1 MNKGEF
7 RKAMIDNGDN
17 QKTVAAA
24 LGLAQSALSNRL
36 NGKVDFR
43 MEEIKLIRDRFKLT
57 PEQTITI
64 FFNEKV
70 S

>member
-43 MEEIKLIRDRFKLT
+43 MEEIKIIRDRFKLT